1 VWPAVGWSFDPSPNS
16 GREDSVFIFI
26 GFVVIFGSLLTGYL
40 MHGGNVMVLLQVG
53 EFIII
58 GGAGIGVVLVAER
71 PRVVKGVF
79 VKTLGLFK
87 ASPYSKQ
94 AYQDLLKVLY
104 DLFYVAR
111 KDGLP
116 GVEPHVED
124 PKSSQIFQSY
134 PSFANNHHAVD
145 FLCDTLKVLLT
156 GAVKDHHLAEVL
168 DLDMETHHEEIK
180 QVPDAIRNAG
190 DAMPAFGIVAAVLGV
205 IITMGKIGGA
215 PELVGKSVA
224 AALVGTFLGIFLG
237 YGVFGP
243 IARALFTRVR
253 EEEQYMGCIRTAL
266 LSFARGDPPISS
278 VEFARRNIEP
288 EMRPTFAEIEEI
300 TRRRPEATKAKAEVA

>member
-1 VWPAVGWSFDPSPNS
+1 MF
-16 GREDSVFIFI
+16 FFI
-26 GFVVIFGSLLTGYL
+26 GFVVVFGSLLTGYL
-40 MHGGNVMVLLQVG
+40 LHGGNLLVLMQMG

-58 GGAGIGVVLVAER
+58 GGAAIGIILVAER
-71 PRVVKGVF
+71 PRVVKGLF
-79 VKTLGLFK
+79 VQTIGLFK
-87 ASPYSKQ
+87 ASPYSRE
-94 AYQDLLKVLY
+94 AYQELLKVLY

-111 KDGLP
+111 KDGLT
-116 GVEPHVED
+116 GVEPHVEE
-124 PKSSQIFQSY
+124 PETSQIFQSY

-156 GAVKDHHLAEVL
+156 GAVKDHHLSEVL
-168 DLDMETHHEEIK
+168 DLDLETHHEEIK
-180 QVPDAIRNAG
+180 QVPDAMRNVA

-215 PELVGKSVA
+215 PEMVGKSVA

-243 IARALFTRVR
+243 IARAMFTRVR

-288 EMRPTFAEIEEI
+288 DLRPSFEEMEAM
-300 TRRRPEATKAKAEVA
+300 TRRRPEATGPQAEVA

>member
-1 VWPAVGWSFDPSPNS
+1 M
-16 GREDSVFIFI
+16 FIFI
-26 GFVVIFGSLLTGYL
+26 GFVIVFGSLLTGYL
-40 MHGGNVMVLLQVG
+40 LHGGNLLVLMQMG

-58 GGAGIGVVLVAER
+58 GGAAIGVVLVAER
-71 PRVVKGVF
+71 PRVVKAV
-79 VKTLGLFK
+79 VLQSLGLFK
-87 ASPYSKQ
+87 ASPYSKG

-111 KDGLP
+111 KDGLT

-124 PKSSQIFQSY
+124 PGSSQIFQSY

-156 GAVKDHHLAEVL
+156 GAVKDHHLSEVL
-168 DLDMETHHEEIK
+168 DLDLDTHHEEIK
-180 QVPDAIRNAG
+180 QVPEAMRNVA

-215 PELVGKSVA
+215 PEVVGKSVA

-288 EMRPTFAEIEEI
+288 GLRPTFEEMEAM
-300 TRRRPEATKAKAEVA
+300 TRRRPEATGPRAEVA

>member
-1 VWPAVGWSFDPSPNS
+1 
-16 GREDSVFIFI
+16 VFFFI
-26 GFVVIFGSLLTGYL
+26 GFVVVFGSLLTGYL
-40 MHGGNVMVLLQVG
+40 LHGGNLLVLMQMG

-58 GGAGIGVVLVAER
+58 GGAAIGIILVAER
-71 PRVVKGVF
+71 PRVVKGLF
-79 VKTLGLFK
+79 VQTLDLFK
-87 ASPYSKQ
+87 ASPYSRE
-94 AYQDLLKVLY
+94 AYQELLKVLY

-111 KDGLP
+111 KDGLT
-116 GVEPHVED
+116 GVEPHVEE
-124 PKSSQIFQSY
+124 PETSQIFQSY

-156 GAVKDHHLAEVL
+156 GAVKDHHLSEVL
-168 DLDMETHHEEIK
+168 DLDLETHHEEIK
-180 QVPDAIRNAG
+180 QVPDAMRNVA

-215 PELVGKSVA
+215 PEMVGKSVA

-243 IARALFTRVR
+243 IARAMFTRVR

-288 EMRPTFAEIEEI
+288 DLRPTFEEMEAM
-300 TRRRPEATKAKAEVA
+300 TRRRPEATGPQAEVA

>member
-1 VWPAVGWSFDPSPNS
+1 
-16 GREDSVFIFI
+16 VFVLI
-26 GFVVIFGSLLTGYL
+26 GFLVIFGSLLAGYL
-40 MHGGNVMVLLQVG
+40 MHGGNLMVLMQVG

-58 GGAGIGVVLVAER
+58 GGSGIGLVLVAER
-71 PRVVKGVF
+71 PRVVKGAIVQ
-79 VKTLGLFK
+79 TLGLFRG
-87 ASPYSKQ
+87 SPYSKQ
-94 AYQDLLKVLY
+94 SYKDLLQVLY

-111 KDGLP
+111 KDGLS

-124 PKSSQIFQSY
+124 PESSQIFQSY
-134 PSFANNHHAVD
+134 PSFAKNHHAVD

-168 DLDMETHHEEIK
+168 DLDLDTHHEEIK
-180 QVPDAIRNAG
+180 QVPEAIRNAG

-253 EEEQYMGCIRTAL
+253 EEEQYMGCIRTAM
-266 LSFARGDPPISS
+266 LSFARGDPPIAS

-288 EMRPTFAEIEEI
+288 AMRPTFTELEAM
-300 TRRRPEATKAKAEVA
+300 TRRRPEATESQAEAA

>member
-1 VWPAVGWSFDPSPNS
+1 MF
-16 GREDSVFIFI
+16 FFI
-26 GFVVIFGSLLTGYL
+26 GFVVVFGSLLTGYL
-40 MHGGNVMVLLQVG
+40 LHGGNLLVLMQMG

-58 GGAGIGVVLVAER
+58 GGAAIGIILVAER
-71 PRVVKGVF
+71 PRVVKGLF
-79 VKTLGLFK
+79 VQTIGLFK
-87 ASPYSKQ
+87 ASPYSRE
-94 AYQDLLKVLY
+94 AYQELLKVLY

-111 KDGLP
+111 KDGLT
-116 GVEPHVED
+116 GVEPHVEE
-124 PKSSQIFQSY
+124 PETSQIFQSY

-156 GAVKDHHLAEVL
+156 GAVKDHHLSEVL
-168 DLDMETHHEEIK
+168 DLDLETHHEEIK
-180 QVPDAIRNAG
+180 QVPDAMRNVA

-215 PELVGKSVA
+215 PEMVGKSVA

-243 IARALFTRVR
+243 IARAMFTRVR
-253 EEEQYMGCIRTAL
+253 EEEQYMGCICTAL

-288 EMRPTFAEIEEI
+288 DLRPSFEEMEAM
-300 TRRRPEATKAKAEVA
+300 TRRRPEATGPQAEVA

>member
-1 VWPAVGWSFDPSPNS
+1 MF
-16 GREDSVFIFI
+16 FFI
-26 GFVVIFGSLLTGYL
+26 GFVVVFGSLLTGYL
-40 MHGGNVMVLLQVG
+40 LHGGNLLVLMQMG

-58 GGAGIGVVLVAER
+58 GGAAIGIILVAER
-71 PRVVKGVF
+71 PRVVKGLF
-79 VKTLGLFK
+79 VQTLDLFK
-87 ASPYSKQ
+87 ASPYSRE
-94 AYQDLLKVLY
+94 AYQELLKVLY

-111 KDGLP
+111 KDGLT
-116 GVEPHVED
+116 GVEPHVEE
-124 PKSSQIFQSY
+124 PETSQIFQSY

-156 GAVKDHHLAEVL
+156 GAVKDHHLSEVL
-168 DLDMETHHEEIK
+168 DLDLETHHEEIK
-180 QVPDAIRNAG
+180 QVPDAMRNVA

-215 PELVGKSVA
+215 PEMVGKSVA

-243 IARALFTRVR
+243 IARAMFTRVR

-288 EMRPTFAEIEEI
+288 DLRPTFEEMEAM
-300 TRRRPEATKAKAEVA
+300 TRRRPEATGPQAEVA